1 MQIYNYSRYYTD
13 LLFCLQ
19 TNFARLQKQIAK
31 KYTAI
36 QFCYIQALK
45 TTQMKQILHKTG
57 WLVLLLNMAV
67 LCHFILLKNEPGT
80 FRVQQH
86 SNNKRQSGINTIP
99 FASVKKIYYSNKS
112 TTYKFK
118 NIAGN
123 IIGFMPLGFLL
134 PFLAF
139 RRFGFILSIITVCLI
154 SCGFEYIQLY
164 TGCGV
169 FDIDDII
176 LNSLG
181 GTIGALAWGVWRLI
195 QYVIPKRKK
204 TTLAIR
210 TFRYCPHKD
219 NVMPTLGGNSC
230 QYTKLL

>member
-1 MQIYNYSRYYTD
+1 
-13 LLFCLQ
+13 
-19 TNFARLQKQIAK
+19 
-31 KYTAI
+31 
-36 QFCYIQALK
+36 
-45 TTQMKQILHKTG
+45 MKQILHKTG

-80 FRVQQH
+80 FRVQQQ
-86 SNNKRQSGINTIP
+86 SNNKRQMGINTIP

-112 TTYKFK
+112 NTYKFK

-123 IIGFMPLGFLL
+123 IMGFMPLGFLL
-134 PFLAF
+134 PFVAF
-139 RRFGFILSIITVCLI
+139 RRFGFILSIVTVCLI

-181 GTIGALAWGVWRLI
+181 GIIGACMWGIVIIFHFFITPKKNNGPRYAKLAVS
-195 QYVIPKRKK
+195 Q
-204 TTLAIR
+204 
-210 TFRYCPHKD
+210 
-219 NVMPTLGGNSC
+219 
-230 QYTKLL
+230 